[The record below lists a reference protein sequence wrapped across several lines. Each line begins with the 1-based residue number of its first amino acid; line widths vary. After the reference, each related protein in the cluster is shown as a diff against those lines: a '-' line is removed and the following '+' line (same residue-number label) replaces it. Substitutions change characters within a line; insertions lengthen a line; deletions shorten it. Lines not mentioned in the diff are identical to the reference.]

1 MSRGRL
7 PSAGFSITVRVQV
20 PADAS
25 AIGRLTTAV
34 GDAGGVVTAVD
45 VVDSDPTSVVVDVTC
60 DTADSAHADQVV
72 DNLEALPGV
81 DVRKVS
87 DRTFLLH
94 LGGKIEVTS
103 KVALRNRDELSR
115 AYTPGVARV
124 CLAIADNPEDARRL
138 TIKRNTVAV
147 VTDGSAVLGLGNLGP
162 AAALPV
168 MEGKA
173 ALFKRFAGV
182 DAWPVVLDTQ
192 DTEEIINVVRCI
204 APAYG
209 GINLEDIAAPRCF
222 EIEARLR
229 EMLNIPV
236 FHDDQHGTAIVVL
249 AALTNALRCVQKAIS
264 DVRVV
269 VCGAGAAGTAIVKL
283 LLREGVGDVVA
294 VDRAGALHRGMPA
307 LNPSWEWLATNTNRD
322 NRAGDLRAVLR
333 GADVFIGVSAPNLLT
348 GDDIAT
354 MAPNPIVFA
363 LANPDPEI
371 DPREAREHAA
381 VVATGRSDQ
390 PNQINNVLAFPGV
403 FRGMLD
409 AHAEEYT
416 DEMGVAAARAIA
428 DTVGEDRINPTV
440 IVPSVFDARVA
451 PAVAAAVRA
460 AAKGEPLPPVGTEA
474 PVGTEPPAS
483 PIPAQW

>member
-7 PSAGFSITVRVQV
+7 PSAGFSITVRVSV

-25 AIGRLTTAV
+25 AIGLLTTAV
-34 GDAGGVVTAVD
+34 GEAGGVITAVD
-45 VVDSDPTSVVVDVTC
+45 VVDSDATSVVVDLTC
-60 DTADSAHADQVV
+60 DTADTSHAEQVV
-72 DNLEALPGV
+72 EVLEKLPGV

-103 KVALRNRDELSR
+103 KVSLRNRDELSR

-124 CLAIADNPEDARRL
+124 CLAIADKPEDARRL

-162 AAALPV
+162 RAALPV

-192 DTEEIINVVRCI
+192 DTDEIINVVRCI
-204 APAYG
+204 APGYG

-229 EMLNIPV
+229 ELLDIPV

-249 AALTNALRCVQKAIS
+249 AALTNALRCVGKPLA

-283 LLREGVGDVVA
+283 LLREGVGDVVS
-294 VDRAGALHRGMPA
+294 VDRPGALYRGMPA
-307 LNPSWEWLATNTNRD
+307 LGSAWQWLADHTNRD
-322 NRAGDLRAVLR
+322 NLSGDLRSVLR
-333 GADVFIGVSAPNLLT
+333 GADVFIGVSGPNLLN
-348 GDDIAT
+348 GADIAT
-354 MAPNPIVFA
+354 MARQPIVFA
-363 LANPDPEI
+363 LANPDPEV

-409 AHAEEYT
+409 AHAEQYT
-416 DEMGVAAARAIA
+416 DEMGLVAARAIA
-428 DTVGEDRINPTV
+428 ATVGDDKINPSV

-460 AAKGEPLPPVGTEA
+460 AAKGEQLPETLVEA
-474 PVGTEPPAS
+474 QAR
-483 PIPAQW
+483 